1 MELSKPLSTF
11 KEPVNESRVYRGHDL
26 DDLQAITASDVNAVV
41 VNGEQRSHLW
51 TADMEAVSREILSVM
66 KAPFPITI
74 GKEDDAE
81 IAVAE
86 FDSEWDLKS
95 RGAHAFYQNIIEVIR
110 TFQKVVQSDEIGL
123 RIDAVDSDNCSNFHV
138 DLVPLRLVMTL
149 LGPGTQWL
157 ANGSVDRLALRERRF
172 NEICRKGA
180 KVEQVLAGE
189 VLLMKGEGYST
200 LEGERN
206 VGNGFVHRSPPK
218 SSFKE
223 PRLLLRIDEISERQ
237 HLNIGRF

>member
-1 MELSKPLSTF
+1 MELAKTLNHTEKCVVST
-11 KEPVNESRVYRGHDL
+11 VYIGGAL
-26 DDLQAITASDVNAVV
+26 CDLQMITSLDVNAVV
-41 VNGEQRSHLW
+41 VGGATRVDPW
-51 TADMEAVSREILSVM
+51 TADIEEVSREILSVM
-66 KAPFPITI
+66 KAPYPITI

-86 FDSEWDLKS
+86 FDSEWDLKA

-110 TFQKVVQSDEIGL
+110 AFQKVVQSDEIGL

-157 ANGSVDRLALRERRF
+157 ANESVDRLALRERRF
-172 NEICRKGA
+172 REICKPHA
-180 KVEQVLAGE
+180 KVEQVRAGE
-189 VLLMKGEGYST
+189 VLLMKGEGFST
-200 LEGERN
+200 LSGERN

-218 SSFKE
+218 SSFTE

>member
-1 MELSKPLSTF
+1 MEISKPVLILN
-11 KEPVNESRVYRGHDL
+11 EPVFKSRVHRGCDL
-26 DDLQAITASDVNAVV
+26 NDFQFVTSADVNAVMV
-41 VNGEQRSHLW
+41 SGEKRSRLW
-51 TADMEAVSREILSVM
+51 DADMQAVSREILSVM

-74 GKEDDAE
+74 GKEDDPE
-81 IAVAE
+81 IVVAE

-95 RGAHAFYQNIIEVIR
+95 ESAHAFYQSIVDVVR
-110 TFQKVVQSDEIGL
+110 AFQKVVQSDEIGL
-123 RIDAVDSDNCSNFHV
+123 RIESVDSDNCSNFHV

-157 ANGSVDRLALRERRF
+157 ANESVDRLALRERRF
-172 NEICRKGA
+172 GEICRKGA
-180 KVEQVLAGE
+180 KVEQVSAGE

-206 VGNGFVHRSPPK
+206 VGKGFVHRSPPK